1 MKYYIGE
8 IETYIG
14 ESMISTMVKFKTDID
29 PDLYLDA
36 LASSFWGG
44 RHDKDEDTQM
54 YDFGDKETCGGR
66 WQQIDVN
73 TYNKL
78 TIIAQLENEE

>member
-44 RHDKDEDTQM
+44 RHDKDEDSQM
-54 YDFGDKETCGGR
+54 YDFGDKETRGGR